1 MVKHT
6 RQTGSRLAGL
16 ATLLLV
22 SGCSRGI
29 AVRTHYDPVGTPISA
44 TYQSFAWLTPA
55 TGASRTEPDG
65 LEATVQEATETALVA
80 KGYALIPL
88 APNFRMGWHYTTE
101 PTEVT
106 ALYLYYPYTW
116 GRWFPGGGVN
126 FSGSYR
132 TELPAGTLML
142 DAVDASTNEL
152 IWRSTALLKL
162 DDHPTIRARQV
173 TEVIRKMVARFPRP

>member
-6 RQTGSRLAGL
+6 RQTGFRLAGL
-16 ATLLLV
+16 ATLLLL

-29 AVRTHYDPVGTPISA
+29 SVRTHYDPAGTSISA
-44 TYQSFAWLTPA
+44 SYQSFAWLTPA
-55 TGASRTEPDG
+55 PGATRTEPDG
-65 LEATVQEATETALVA
+65 LEPTIRLATESALAA
-80 KGYALIPL
+80 KGYTLIPL
-88 APNFRMGWHYTTE
+88 APHFKMGWHYTTE

-132 TELPAGTLML
+132 TELPAGTLLL

-162 DDHPTIRARQV
+162 ENNPALRTRQV
-173 TEVIRKMVARFPRP
+173 TEAINKMISKFPRP